1 MQSGKE
7 VHIVDTTLRDGEQAA
22 GIVFSAPEKLAIAK
36 ALDDSGVQWIEAGV
50 PAMGQEEQDAMK
62 LILAAP
68 LKATVFAW
76 NRARTEDIM
85 ASVQCGFSFLHISI
99 PISDLHIYHKL
110 KTSREKV
117 LKQLEETVNLAK
129 SCGCQVS
136 IGAEDASRST
146 AEQFL
151 EVAELAAKLGAVRIR
166 YADTIGRLD
175 PFKTYEKI
183 AALSES
189 CPIPIEFHGH
199 NDFGLATAN
208 TLAACQAGA
217 QYISTTIAGIGER
230 AGNASMEEVLQ
241 ALSLNGYRDT
251 HVDTIKTSQLV
262 KMLNK
267 LLDRSNGDL
276 FSPDYRANVEF
287 FQSIH
292 KCN

>member
-36 ALDDSGVQWIEAGV
+36 ALDDTGVQWIEAGV
-50 PAMGQEEQDAMK
+50 PAMGQEEQEAMK

-76 NRARTEDIM
+76 NRARSEDIM
-85 ASVQCGFSFLHISI
+85 ASVECGFSFLHISI

-110 KTSREKV
+110 KTSRERV
-117 LKQLEETVNLAK
+117 LKQLEETVHLAK
-129 SCGCQVS
+129 SFGCQVS
-136 IGAEDASRST
+136 IGAEDASRSS

-151 EVAELAAKLGAVRIR
+151 QVAELAARLGALRIR
-166 YADTIGRLD
+166 YADTIGCLD
-175 PFKTYEKI
+175 PFKTYEQI
-183 AALSES
+183 AAVSKL

-208 TLAACQAGA
+208 TLAACQAGS

-230 AGNASMEEVLQ
+230 AGNASMEEVIQ
-241 ALSLNGYRDT
+241 ALNLNGCRDP
-251 HVDTIKTSQLV
+251 HVDTIKTNQLV
-262 KMLNK
+262 KMVNK
-267 LLDRSNGDL
+267 LLDRSNGEF
-276 FSPDYRANVEF
+276 FSPNYKTDVDF
-287 FQSIH
+287 FQGLH